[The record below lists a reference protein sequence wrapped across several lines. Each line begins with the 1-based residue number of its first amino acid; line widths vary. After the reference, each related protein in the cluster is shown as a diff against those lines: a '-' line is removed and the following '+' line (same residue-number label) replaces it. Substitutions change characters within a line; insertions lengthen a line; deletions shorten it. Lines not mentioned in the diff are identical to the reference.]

1 MPANSTARQLTVG
14 HNFRNALKNS
24 PWSRKE
30 LAQHV
35 GLCQSAFTYWSRR
48 GVSPIHVAQI
58 ARALDV
64 EPEYISNNHGRNIQ
78 PRKTMHTHRITSKK
92 TVPQPRTVNLELLQ
106 LVAEK
111 RLSTIQEEII
121 LSLATNLLQ
130 EQAA

>member
-14 HNFRNALKNS
+14 HNFRHALKNS

-64 EPEYISNNHGRNIQ
+64 EPEYISNTHGRNIQ
-78 PRKTMHTHRITSKK
+78 PRKT

>member
-14 HNFRNALKNS
+14 HNFRDALKSS

-35 GLCQSAFTYWSRR
+35 GLDQSTFTYWSRR
-48 GVSPIHVAQI
+48 GVSPIHVTQV

-64 EPEYISNNHGRNIQ
+64 EPEHILNNKGRNIQ
-78 PRKTMHTHRITSKK
+78 SLKTKK
-92 TVPQPRTVNLELLQ
+92 ISEENKPETRSINLELLE
-106 LVAEK
+106 LIAEK
-111 RLSTIQEEII
+111 RLSKTQETII
-121 LSLATNLLQ
+121 LSVANNFLQ